1 MGKFNTVLTSLPR
14 FYKQTVCVATINL
27 WENTAS
33 MYLHHHKVSNY
44 FYFNYSR
51 KAIEII
57 FQFRMMLV
65 VLLALLP
72 VVTRAYFADWSLLA
86 RDREPTCVDIPQNMT
101 LCHNIGEINN

>member
-1 MGKFNTVLTSLPR
+1 
-14 FYKQTVCVATINL
+14 
-27 WENTAS
+27 
-33 MYLHHHKVSNY
+33 
-44 FYFNYSR
+44 
-51 KAIEII
+51 
-57 FQFRMMLV
+57 MMLV